1 MLDFMKI
8 PLKKNAGSLS
18 RGLRARLRLVL
29 AFSWDAELTLLDE
42 PFSGIDPAS
51 REKIVEGILMS
62 YSRTTTKI
70 KIFDVRGR

>member
-18 RGLRARLRLVL
+18 RGLRAMLRLVL
-29 AFSWDAELTLLDE
+29 AFSWDAELILLDE

-62 YSRTTTKI
+62 YSRDDDQNQDFRCK
-70 KIFDVRGR
+70 G